1 MKLTQDGQ
9 DSYLL
14 STDLVKSPLPNILY
28 SGMNMDC
35 QSFFFSLSLSSGAV
49 LTSSLHL
56 RPFHWTVVEF
66 FYKIFFYLMHALES
80 YYFFFR
86 SLNKKY

>member
-35 QSFFFSLSLSSGAV
+35 QSFFFLVSKLWCCPDFQLTLEAISLDRGRIL
-49 LTSSLHL
+49 L
-56 RPFHWTVVEF
+56 
-66 FYKIFFYLMHALES
+66 
-80 YYFFFR
+80 
-86 SLNKKY
+86 